1 MQHPQHLVMDRR
13 RLQSRLD
20 DVIRDNRVTIAIT
33 FPLVGVVLLI
43 AGTEELIPETLAFHP
58 ALLVAAA
65 TIMALPLI
73 GGLLPLIDR
82 RAAVGLGI
90 LACFTWVIELTG
102 VTTGQPY
109 GVFEYT
115 AALGPMLLDHIP
127 LALPV
132 FYFPI
137 LLNSYLLVILLFG
150 DRVRSFGLRW
160 LATLAVV
167 ITMDLILDPGA
178 VALGFWAWDDPT
190 ALELGVLSTTVPSY
204 YQVPVHN
211 YFGWLVSGS
220 VAVTL
225 LTLAFDHEG
234 IVDRLDECEYFL
246 DDLISFCLFWGLVN
260 AYFGNLAP
268 FALAVTVLGALFRSD
283 RFDFAGLPLGGRQQ
297 HVEK

>member
-1 MQHPQHLVMDRR
+1 MDRGRVER
-13 RLQSRLD
+13 RLDAL
-20 DVIRDNRVTIAIT
+20 IYDNRVTIAIT

-43 AGTEELIPETLAFHP
+43 AGTEGTIPRNLAFHP
-58 ALLVAAA
+58 ALLVAAT

-82 RAAVGLGI
+82 RAAIGLAV
-90 LACFTWVIELTG
+90 LACFTWGIELTG

-115 AALGPMLLDHIP
+115 TRLGPMLLDHIP

-137 LLNSYLLVILLFG
+137 LLNSYLLVVLLLG
-150 DRVRSFGLRW
+150 GRATSLWVRW
-160 LATLAVV
+160 PATLAVV

-190 ALELGVLSTTVPSY
+190 ALELGALSTTLPAY
-204 YQVPVHN
+204 YDVPVHN
-211 YFGWLVSGS
+211 YLGWLVSGS

-225 LTLAFDHEG
+225 LTLSFDHEG
-234 IVDRLDECEYFL
+234 IVDRLDDCAYFL

-260 AYFGNLAP
+260 AYFGNVAP
-268 FALAVTVLGALFRSD
+268 FVLSVAVLGALFWTDS
-283 RFDFAGLPLGGRQQ
+283 FDFAGLPFGRRIK
-297 HVEK
+297 E